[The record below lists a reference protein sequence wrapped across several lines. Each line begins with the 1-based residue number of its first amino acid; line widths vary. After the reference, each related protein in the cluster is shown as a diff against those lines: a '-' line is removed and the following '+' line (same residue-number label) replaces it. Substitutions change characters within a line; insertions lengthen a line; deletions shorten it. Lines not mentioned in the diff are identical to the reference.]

1 MYFLNMYLNVQLIT
15 HIIYNMYPKS
25 RFRVHVGFNMGIFF
39 HLRYT
44 LFNDCLIQ
52 LF

>member
-1 MYFLNMYLNVQLIT
+1 MYYLNMYPNVQLIT

-39 HLRYT
+39 HLRYI
-44 LFNDCLIQ
+44 LFYVKT
-52 LF
+52 